1 MFKGISLLALLAVAP
16 LSQAATFTTLTLPTL
31 NTDIRT
37 FTDGAVY
44 APLIP
49 GTSTFNSVPFQFAAD
64 ASGNTAFAR
73 GVLDIAVGVFGVTQA
88 YTLINSGFGAFGS
101 NNGSVEFFGSN
112 SSYYKVDLIQGLN
125 IRDHFDGVFNNTI
138 DNVTAVAAF
147 NIGPGHAR
155 LDEQIYN
162 LPLVFGNETL
172 NTIRFTGLDLGA
184 AGIPFIAAA
193 TVGIEVAGAVPEP
206 ETYALM
212 LAGLG
217 LLGWMQR
224 RSRV

>member
-16 LSQAATFTTLTLPTL
+16 LSQAATFTTLTLSTL

-44 APLIP
+44 NPLIP
-49 GTSTFNSVPFQFAAD
+49 GISTFNSVPFQFAAD
-64 ASGNTAFAR
+64 ANGNTAFAR

-112 SSYYKVDLIQGLN
+112 SSYYKVDLVQGTNL
-125 IRDHFDGVFNNTI
+125 RDHFDGGFNNTI

-184 AGIPFIAAA
+184 AGIPFIVAA

-224 RSRV
+224 RRRV